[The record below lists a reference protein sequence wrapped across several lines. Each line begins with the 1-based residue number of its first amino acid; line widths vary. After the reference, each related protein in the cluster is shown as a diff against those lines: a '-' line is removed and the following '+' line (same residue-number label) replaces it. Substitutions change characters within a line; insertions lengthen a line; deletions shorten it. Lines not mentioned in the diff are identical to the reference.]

1 MYKKLQQ
8 DIVNAMKNKDKEL
21 LSSLRLIK
29 DEIQKRYLHED
40 ITNEKFQSAI
50 KSLIKQ
56 MEKSLDIKEDIHNR
70 HLLNTCLKYKV
81 SITVDK
87 QPIISFINENNFK
100 NLGEFMK
107 VAKDKFN
114 VDKKILVEIFNETK
128 K

>member
-8 DIVNAMKNKDKEL
+8 DIVFAMKNKDKEL

-29 DEIQKRYLHED
+29 DEIQKKYLHED
-40 ITNEKFQSAI
+40 ITDEKFQSTI

-56 MEKSLDIKEDIHNR
+56 MEKSLAIKEDVHNR
-70 HLLNTCLKYKV
+70 HLLNTCLKYKAT
-81 SITVDK
+81 ITIDK
-87 QPIISFINENNFK
+87 EPIISFINENNFK

-107 VAKDKFN
+107 IAKNKFS
-114 VDKKILVEIFNETK
+114 VDKKVLVDIFNETK